1 MAHQWALSVS
11 QDNVAKEAW
20 IKRMSESKF
29 EHFEYSCGAF
39 PNRRSAEE
47 NERRAR
53 HLAEQE
59 KKREEERRRA
69 EAVNMPEGDGLP
81 KDDRPEMKD

>member
-1 MAHQWALSVS
+1 MEATADEPVTYEELEEM
-11 QDNVAKEAW
+11 VAE
-20 IKRMSESKF
+20 KR
-29 EHFEYSCGAF
+29 
-39 PNRRSAEE
+39 RRSAEE

-69 EAVNMPEGDGLP
+69 EAVNMPESDELP